1 MGRKKKGLTDAQP
14 IAATEPASAKPKD
27 GRNCLRRIDPDM
39 PDVEL
44 IEKAVAT
51 LREGGIVAIP
61 TDTVYGLAVDATN
74 SYAMDKLFALK
85 GREASKVVPVLVD
98 SMRLFRQIVKNLP
111 DGAEELL
118 DRFWPGA
125 LTAVV
130 SKDPDMLPV
139 VSKGETI
146 GIRMPDSFVSLGLI
160 SMFER
165 PLATTSAN
173 ISGEEPAMS
182 GEDVFKMF
190 GNELDLILDG
200 GTLAQRPASTVLD
213 MTAKPYK
220 ILREGGLTRA
230 ALEEML
236 GEDLA

>member
-1 MGRKKKGLTDAQP
+1 MGRKKKELTDAPEQ
-14 IAATEPASAKPKD
+14 AATAAAKNVSGD
-27 GRNCLRRIDPDM
+27 RSCLRRIDRNM

-44 IEKAVAT
+44 IEQAVAT
-51 LREGGIVAIP
+51 LREGGVVAIP
-61 TDTVYGLAVDATN
+61 TDTVYGLAADATN
-74 SYAMDKLFALK
+74 SYAVDKLFALK
-85 GREASKVVPVLVD
+85 GRDTSQAMPVLVD
-98 SMRLFRQIVKNLP
+98 SMRLFRQIAKNLP
-111 DGAEELL
+111 EGADEVL

-130 SKDPDMLPV
+130 LKDSDMLPV
-139 VSKGETI
+139 VSKDETI

-173 ISGEEPAMS
+173 VSGQKPAMS
-182 GEDVFKMF
+182 GEDVFNRF
-190 GNELDLILDG
+190 GSQVDLILDAG
-200 GTLAQRPASTVLD
+200 ALPPCQASTVLD
-213 MTAKPYK
+213 MTEKPYK
-220 ILREGGLTRA
+220 ILREGGLSRA